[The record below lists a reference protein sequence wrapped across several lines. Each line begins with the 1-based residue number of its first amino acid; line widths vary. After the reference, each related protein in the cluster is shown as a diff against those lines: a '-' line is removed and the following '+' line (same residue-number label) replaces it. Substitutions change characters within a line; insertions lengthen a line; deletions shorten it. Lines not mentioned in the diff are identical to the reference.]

1 MPRTLVVDPSNVRSA
16 SFITTPDIPV
26 NQYKPNFAAELETH
40 GKDGLVDIL
49 HDMIAVRQ
57 FETMLNSI
65 KTTGA
70 WNGVEYNHRGPAHLS
85 GRSPPSSARP
95 RSSTP
100 PTSSSARTVATAR
113 SSPSATPRPASW
125 TRPSSR
131 TS

>member
-85 GRSPPSSARP
+85 IGQESAVVGQASQLDPTDFLFGSHRSHGEILAKC
-95 RSSTP
+95 
-100 PTSSSARTVATAR
+100 
-113 SSPSATPRPASW
+113 
-125 TRPSSR
+125 
-131 TS
+131 